1 MKRDMKWNLQF
12 IMKTEKKA
20 FLIDARQTEVK
31 CFFLIVARTGQL
43 PIFVLKASEISICRE
58 VCLDVFFL
66 SSFVSL
72 FVGSS
77 QSPPRSTLMKRSKM
91 AAESLSE
98 FCER

>member
-58 VCLDVFFL
+58 VCLDVFFFI
-66 SSFVSL
+66 FVC
-72 FVGSS
+72 FAVCW
-77 QSPPRSTLMKRSKM
+77 QFPVP
-91 AAESLSE
+91 AA
-98 FCER
+98 